1 MYRGSDKILIQD
13 RARKEAEEEGEVE
26 EESFNLC
33 LLQFYICRLAAR

>member
-13 RARKEAEEEGEVE
+13 RARKEAEEEVEV
-26 EESFNLC
+26 ESFNLC